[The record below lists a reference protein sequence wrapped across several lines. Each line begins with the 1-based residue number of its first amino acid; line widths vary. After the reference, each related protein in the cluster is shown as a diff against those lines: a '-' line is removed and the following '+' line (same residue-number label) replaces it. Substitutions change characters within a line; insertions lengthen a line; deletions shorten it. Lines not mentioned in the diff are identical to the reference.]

1 MSQVEQEAQG
11 HSYYLDSVPAHA
23 HGCSCCDCESQS
35 QHNQASEGQGEGEL
49 VGLNYSF
56 IGPKWG
62 GSATYG
68 TNGGVVTWSLAT
80 TNYGDEIAGVTFDGY
95 MASNSAE
102 ADLIRAAFD
111 AWEAVANIDF
121 VEVTDST
128 NVDIR
133 LGWDAIDGSSSVLA
147 TTWMYVPTFE
157 ESIIIFDS
165 AENWDTDGAP
175 DPGTIS
181 FYAVALHEIGHAI
194 GLDHDD
200 SMNAIMNAYYSS
212 SNPTLSLQADDIAGA
227 VALYGAAEAP
237 VVETGSGGNDSL
249 TGDGN
254 DDIIVGAGGDDTLS
268 GGGGDDELSGGTG
281 SDVLNGGV
289 GNDVLVGGEGGD
301 VLIGGTGFD
310 MAKYSS
316 GVTASLQNPGR
327 NRGEAQGDQYQSV
340 EGLVGSDFRDILQG
354 NRGTNVLEGGGGRDR
369 LLGMNGNDFIDG
381 GDGGDVINGGRGRD
395 NLTGG
400 AGSDK
405 LKGGGQADVLNG
417 GAGNDRL
424 IGGGGSDRFVFEGE
438 FGRDVVRKFVAGP
451 GSEDVLHIV
460 VDGFDSFSDLNG
472 HMRQSGGAT
481 IIDLGGGNTIKLA
494 GVDVNDLGASDF
506 MFS

>member
-1 MSQVEQEAQG
+1 MSLVEQEAQG

-23 HGCSCCDCESQS
+23 HGCSCCSCEAQS
-35 QHNQASEGQGEGEL
+35 QHNQASEGAAEGEV

-68 TNGGVVTWSLAT
+68 TNGGVVTWSLAA

-121 VEVTDST
+121 VEVSDST

-157 ESIIIFDS
+157 ESVIIFDN

-200 SMNAIMNAYYSS
+200 SVDAIMNAYYSS

-227 VALYGAAEAP
+227 QALYGPASGASTPPPPPDENVIA
-237 VVETGSGGNDSL
+237 GSGGNDTIGGTNEDDRIL
-249 TGDGN
+249 GGDGR
-254 DDIIVGAGGDDTLS
+254 
-268 GGGGDDELSGGTG
+268 
-281 SDVLNGGV
+281 DVINGGV
-289 GNDVLVGGEGGD
+289 GNDTLVGGQGAD
-301 VLIGGTGFD
+301 VLTGGSGFD
-310 MAKYSS
+310 VAQYST
-316 GVTASLQNPGR
+316 GVGASLQRSELNW
-327 NRGEAQGDQYQSV
+327 GEAAGDSYRSV
-340 EGLVGSDFRDILQG
+340 EGLEGSDFND
-354 NRGTNVLEGGGGRDR
+354 VLEGSNNRNSLEGNSGVDLLMGLGGSDTIKGGGGDDR
-369 LLGMNGNDFIDG
+369 LLGGNGMDWMYGDAGNDTLI
-381 GDGGDVINGGRGRD
+381 GGRG
-395 NLTGG
+395 T
-400 AGSDK
+400 
-405 LKGGGQADVLNG
+405 DVLFGN
-417 GAGNDRL
+417 AGNDVLR
-424 IGGGGSDRFVFEGE
+424 GDQGDDWFVFEGSG
-438 FGRDVVRKFVAGP
+438 FGQDRINGFKAGARSDDILYFDIAGVDEISDLVDAVSQVGNDVV
-451 GSEDVLHIV
+451 
-460 VDGFDSFSDLNG
+460 FDF
-472 HMRQSGGAT
+472 
-481 IIDLGGGNTIKLA
+481 GGGDKVTLA
-494 GVDVNDLGASDF
+494 GVSVFDLHVSDVFIA
-506 MFS
+506 